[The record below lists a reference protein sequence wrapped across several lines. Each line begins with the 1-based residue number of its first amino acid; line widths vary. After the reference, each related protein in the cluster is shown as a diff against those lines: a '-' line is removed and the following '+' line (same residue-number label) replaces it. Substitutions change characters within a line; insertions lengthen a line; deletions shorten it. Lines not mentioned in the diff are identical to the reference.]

1 MQETEL
7 LQQARQ
13 AVADRLQGK
22 PVPEV
27 AVILGTGL
35 GNWTESQEIQLEL
48 PFQEI
53 PGLPQPTVD
62 SHAGRLLYLQLGQ
75 VPTLLLQ
82 GRFHLYEGYTPAQ
95 VCQGV
100 RLAALLGVK
109 TLVVSNA
116 AGALNPGFASGGIMV
131 IRDQMNMT
139 GRNPLLGQNIED
151 WGPRFPDMSAAF
163 DASLQTL
170 ALETAADLGLRL
182 EHGVYAGVLGPCLET
197 PAETRALRLLGA
209 DAVGMSTVLEVIAAR
224 HMGLRVLGLSC
235 LTNKNLPDCMQET
248 SFQEIV
254 DQAQATGRD
263 LGRLLQELI
272 PRLESMDSE

>member
-1 MQETEL
+1 MQETKL
-7 LQQARQ
+7 LQEARNT
-13 AVADRLQGK
+13 VANKLQGK
-22 PVPEV
+22 PVPKV

-35 GNWTESQEIQLEL
+35 GSWAESLQPQLEL
-48 PFQEI
+48 PYQDI
-53 PGLPQPTVD
+53 PGLPQPTVE
-62 SHAGRLLYLQLGQ
+62 SHAGRLMYVQLGQ
-75 VPTLLLQ
+75 VPALLLQ
-82 GRFHLYEGYTPAQ
+82 GRFHLYEGYHPSQ

-100 RLAALLGVK
+100 RLAALLGAQ

-116 AGALNPGFASGGIMV
+116 AGALNPGFESGNIML
-131 IRDQMNMT
+131 IRDQLNMT

-151 WGPRFPDMSAAF
+151 WGPRFPDMSAAY
-163 DASLQTL
+163 DPGLQQLALQTSS
-170 ALETAADLGLRL
+170 ELGLRL
-182 EHGVYAGVLGPCLET
+182 ELGVYAGVLGPSLET

-254 DQAQATGRD
+254 DQAQSTGRN

>member
-1 MQETEL
+1 MQEIKL
-7 LQQARQ
+7 LEQARQ
-13 AVADRLQGK
+13 AVANSLQGK
-22 PVPEV
+22 PMPKV

-35 GNWTESQEIQLEL
+35 GSWVEGQQLQMDL
-48 PFQEI
+48 PYQEI
-53 PGLPQPTVD
+53 PGLPQTTVD

-75 VPTLLLQ
+75 VPVLLLQ

-100 RLAALLGVK
+100 RLAALLGARK
-109 TLVVSNA
+109 LVVSNA
-116 AGALNPGFASGGIMV
+116 AGALNPGFSSGGIMV

-139 GRNPLLGQNIED
+139 GKNPLLGQNVEQ
-151 WGPRFPDMSAAF
+151 WGPRFPDMSAAYN
-163 DASLQTL
+163 SELQAF
-170 ALETAADLGLRL
+170 ALQAGTKLGLRL
-182 EHGVYAGVLGPCLET
+182 ELGVYAGVLGPSMET

-224 HMGLRVLGLSC
+224 HMGLEVLGLSC

-254 DQAQATGRD
+254 DQAQSTGRD
-263 LGRLLQELI
+263 LGRLLQEII
-272 PRLESMDSE
+272 PRL